1 MFTRARAHVKIHQ
14 VCLFILLCKR
24 FRKLT
29 VHFRSLSF
37 GGMTTSVTAR
47 TGNFRKTGADG
58 KGTQPPPDIWVTRG
72 REEGNRA
79 L

>member
-1 MFTRARAHVKIHQ
+1 MVLACANVYALCVCMFTRARAHVKIHQ

-58 KGTQPPPDIWVTRG
+58 KGT
-72 REEGNRA
+72 
-79 L
+79 